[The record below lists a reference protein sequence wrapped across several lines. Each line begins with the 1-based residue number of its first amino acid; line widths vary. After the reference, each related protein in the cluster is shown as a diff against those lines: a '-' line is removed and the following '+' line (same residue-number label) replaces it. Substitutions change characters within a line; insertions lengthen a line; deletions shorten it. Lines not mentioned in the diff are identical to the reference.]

1 MKLKQFTAL
10 ALAGCM
16 AASMLAACGGAGSSA
31 ATSGST
37 AGEGATS
44 EAAVTDTAPAA
55 AEGSGLHNLDDGVLD
70 IGTTIKWD
78 SLTPIRSQMANNAPW
93 AYQVYETII
102 TLDENKEY
110 TPQVAKTW
118 SVADDGVTCTVEIY
132 DNVYD
137 SAGNHITAADIVWM
151 LELCKEAGLK
161 PCYSKIASV
170 EATGDYTVQIV
181 LTQDMVGALEAILT
195 ATYVVSQT
203 AYEASE
209 DEFATEIVSTA
220 PYKVTEFTA
229 GSTITIEKRDDYWQS
244 EDLINPATA
253 ANVDKITYHVITEA
267 SQAGIALETGEL
279 DGFMSLDPN
288 TANQFV
294 GNDDYGM
301 MATPYINGFQ
311 MFFSGDPSRAIASD
325 VNLRQAICYA
335 IDCEGLITG
344 VFAGYGEKMHDSAAN
359 TAVGYLEKW
368 AEEDYYPYDPEKA
381 KELLAQS
388 NYNGETLVLLAG
400 SSSTVQ
406 RLTQM
411 IQGYLAQ
418 VGITVELNLAD
429 QALLTSIRLDGSQY
443 DMFINTVGGD
453 WLADHW
459 STRYDM
465 NAYATG
471 DACAR
476 HDEVLAEM
484 LYETWTQDGYTEENI
499 DAVHAYI
506 RDNMYGF
513 GMVQPSNIDIWR
525 TEIGLATAV
534 RTNKGSVNWAAS
546 VYNE

>member
-1 MKLKQFTAL
+1 MRMKRITAL

-16 AASMLAACGGAGSSA
+16 AASMLTACGSSNSSSA
-31 ATSGST
+31 AASGST
-37 AGEGATS
+37 SSGATT
-44 EAAVTDTAPAA
+44 ETAAVPADA
-55 AEGSGLHNLDDGVLD
+55 GLHNLSDGVLD

-78 SLTPIRSQMANNAPW
+78 SLTPFRSQVGNNAPW
-93 AYQVYETII
+93 AYQVYETLI
-102 TLDENKEY
+102 TLTQDKEY
-110 TPQVAKTW
+110 VPQVAKNW
-118 SVADDGVTCTVEIY
+118 SVQEDGVTCDIEIY

-137 SAGNHITAADIVWM
+137 SAGNHIMASDIVWM
-151 LELCKEAGLK
+151 LEECKDAGLK
-161 PCYSKIASV
+161 PCYSKIDSV
-170 EATGDYTVQIV
+170 TATGDYTVQLV

-195 ATYVVSQT
+195 STYVVSQA
-203 AYEASE
+203 AYENSA
-209 DEFATEIVSTA
+209 DEFATEIISTA
-220 PYKVTEFTA
+220 PYVVTEFTA
-229 GSTITIEKRDDYWQS
+229 GSTMTIEKRDDYWQDPS
-244 EDLINPATA
+244 LVNSANA

-288 TANQFV
+288 TASQFV
-294 GNDDYGM
+294 GNADFSMID
-301 MATPYINGFQ
+301 TPYINGHQ
-311 MFFSGDPSRAIASD
+311 MFFTGDPSRAIESD

-344 VFAGYGEKMHDSAAN
+344 VFAGYGSKMHDSAAN
-359 TAVGYLEKW
+359 TAVGYLDKW
-368 AEEDYYPYDPEKA
+368 EDEDYYPYDPEKA

-388 NYNGETLVLLAG
+388 NYNGEELVLLAG
-400 SSSTVQ
+400 SNSTSQ

-418 VGITVELNLAD
+418 VGINVKLNLAD

-465 NAYATG
+465 NAYSTG

-484 LYETWTQDGYTEENI
+484 LYSTWTQAGYTEENI

-513 GMVQPSNIDIWR
+513 GMVQPNNIDIWR
-525 TEIGLATAV
+525 TNIGLTEVV

-546 VYNE
+546 VYNQ

>member
-1 MKLKQFTAL
+1 MRMKRITAL
-10 ALAGCM
+10 ALAGCLT
-16 AASMLAACGGAGSSA
+16 ASMLTACGNANSTSGAASGSASA
-31 ATSGST
+31 ATTET
-37 AGEGATS
+37 AE
-44 EAAVTDTAPAA
+44 VPADA
-55 AEGSGLHNLDDGVLD
+55 GLHNLSDGVLD

-78 SLTPIRSQMANNAPW
+78 SLTPLRSQVGNNAPW
-93 AYQVYETII
+93 AYQVYET
-102 TLDENKEY
+102 LAFLNYDKEY
-110 TPQVAKTW
+110 KPQVAKSW
-118 SVADDGVTCTVEIY
+118 SAQDDGLTFDVEIY
-132 DNVYD
+132 DYVTD
-137 SAGNHITAADIVWM
+137 SAGNNITANDIVWM
-151 LELCKEAGLK
+151 INLSKEAGLK
-161 PCYSKIASV
+161 PCFSKV
-170 EATGDYTVQIV
+170 ESATATGDYTLQIKM
-181 LTQDMVGALEAILT
+181 TQDMVGAFEAILT
-195 ATYVVSQT
+195 NTFVVSQA
-203 AYEASE
+203 AYEASG
-209 DEFATEIVSTA
+209 DEFATQIVSTA
-220 PYKVTEFTA
+220 PYVITEFTP
-229 GSTITIEKRDDYWQS
+229 GSTMTIEKRDDYWQDPELVDPS
-244 EDLINPATA
+244 YA

-279 DGFMSLDPN
+279 DGFMTLDAN

-294 GNDDYGM
+294 GNPDFTMID
-301 MATPYINGFQ
+301 TPYINGYQ
-311 MFFSGDPSRAIASD
+311 MFFSGDPSRAIESD

-344 VFAGYGEKMHDSAAN
+344 VFAGYGTKMHDSAAN

-388 NYNGETLVLLAG
+388 NYNGEELVLLAG
-400 SSSTVQ
+400 SNSTSQ

-418 VGITVELNLAD
+418 VGINVTLNLAD

-484 LYETWTQDGYTEENI
+484 LYSTWTKEGYTEENI

-513 GMVQPSNIDIWR
+513 GMVQPNNIDIWR
-525 TEIGLATAV
+525 SEIGITEPV
-534 RTNKGSVNWAAS
+534 RTNKGSVNWASS
-546 VYNE
+546 VYNA